1 MATAPHP
8 EPQRVIG
15 TECPKCHAAKAA
27 LAYQT
32 LWQRMYFCPAC
43 ELCGI
48 PKRRISPLSSHGEST
63 PA

>member
-1 MATAPHP
+1 MASALQPA
-8 EPQRVIG
+8 PQRVVG
-15 TECPKCHAAKAA
+15 TECPKCHATKAA

-48 PKRRISPLSSHGEST
+48 PNRGIPPPSSPGESKS
-63 PA
+63 A